1 MMYQGEQNMSLV
13 KVRYR
18 FQVTLPQD
26 VRDELALAEGDLL
39 EASVENHA
47 IILKPKVVVDRRIDE
62 AIEEG
67 RKDYRE
73 GRFLGPFNTVEEFEQ
88 AIKKPS

>member
-1 MMYQGEQNMSLV
+1 MSLV
-13 KVRYR
+13 KVRYK

-26 VRDELALAEGDLL
+26 VRDELRLEEGNLL

-47 IILKPKVVVDRRIDE
+47 IVLKPKAVVDRRIDE
-62 AIEEG
+62 AITEG

-73 GRFLGPFNTVEEFEQ
+73 GRFIGPFDTVQEFEQ
-88 AIKKPS
+88 TIKKPS